1 MKMPFFAS
9 IIIFVLWL
17 SFTLSRGRRRSEN
30 KDDDFWD
37 KEAQADNTRR
47 KPLDDLEYITI
58 PFDDLPMHIM
68 ENNDTIKEY
77 HEVLH
82 SLTDSPIVNFTG
94 ITNTDLKLRYGA
106 PNITLL
112 TRYDQSYTTLASI
125 LQRWADRIYAEGYV
139 EEALA
144 ILEFAISTN
153 TDVSGTY
160 RLLASIYDSK
170 NHPEKIAELQTKAE
184 HLNSSSKNAIVRILK
199 EYDL

>member
-1 MKMPFFAS
+1 MPFFAS
-9 IIIFVLWL
+9 IIIFVIWL
-17 SFTLSRGRRRSEN
+17 SFTLSRGRSRAES
-30 KDDDFWD
+30 KDDNFWD
-37 KEAQADNTRR
+37 KETEANNTRR

-58 PFDDLPMHIM
+58 PFDRLPMHIM
-68 ENNDTIKEY
+68 EHDDTIKEY
-77 HEVLH
+77 HEILH

-125 LQRWADRIYAEGYV
+125 LQRWADRIYAAGYID
-139 EEALA
+139 EAQI
-144 ILEFAISTN
+144 ILEFAMSTK
-153 TDVSGTY
+153 TDVSGSY

-170 NHPEKIAELQTKAE
+170 NQPEKIADLLKIAE
-184 HLNSSSKNAIVRILK
+184 QLNSSSKNAIVRILK